1 MFIAH
6 RERSQTGSIG
16 AKCQSGY
23 FTPKGVEGS
32 LASKNYKHFA
42 PNGALAH
49 YFETT

>member
-1 MFIAH
+1 MSA
-6 RERSQTGSIG
+6 RD
-16 AKCQSGY
+16 
-23 FTPKGVEGS
+23 FTPKGVEKS

>member
-6 RERSQTGSIG
+6 RERSRTGSFRSQMS
-16 AKCQSGY
+16 ARY
-23 FTPKGVEGS
+23 FTPKGVEES
-32 LASKNYKHFA
+32 LASKNYKYFA